1 MLAVSA
7 SVVGV
12 AIAFAGV
19 RALAALQPANVPRIA
34 DVRVDAGVLGF
45 ALLVAVGTAA
55 LLGILTSLRTSP
67 TTLRESLGEGQRTM
81 GGGRGERARQ
91 GLVVAQVALTMV
103 LLVGAGLLA
112 RSFMQVLAV
121 NPGYSTAN
129 AVVLDLMWTFARDPE
144 VRQRRVDSER
154 TMLTELGRLPGVER
168 VGLISSFPLGSGSFP
183 NGRFIEMTRPD
194 EIASLD
200 DFATKLRD
208 TAKARSADAGYR
220 VASEDYFAAMDI
232 PLIRGR
238 LFEVERRAQTLRTSR
253 SSASRSRKPSG
264 PGRTPS
270 AASSSS
276 ATWTATSA
284 ASASSASSATCARFL
299 RKRCPVRS
307 STATTS
313 SGPRLAS
320 AWSSRPRPRPAL
332 TTAARQIV
340 RSVDPE
346 VPLQVRT
353 VEDAFDR
360 ALAGRRFSLLLIGV
374 FSACALVLATLGV
387 YGLMA
392 YLVSQRTRE
401 IGIRLALG
409 AESTDVV
416 ALVVG
421 RGVRLAVIGVA
432 IGGVA
437 ALLLTRL
444 LDGMLFGVTATDPI
458 AFASVIAVTL
468 TAVLAATWVPARRA
482 MKVAPVVAL
491 RAD

>member
-1 MLAVSA
+1 
-7 SVVGV
+7 
-12 AIAFAGV
+12 
-19 RALAALQPANVPRIA
+19 
-34 DVRVDAGVLGF
+34 
-45 ALLVAVGTAA
+45 
-55 LLGILTSLRTSP
+55 
-67 TTLRESLGEGQRTM
+67 M

-129 AVVLDLMWTFARDPE
+129 ALVLDLMWTFARDPE

-168 VGLISSFPLGSGSFP
+168 VGLISSFPLGSGFFP

-200 DFATKLRD
+200 DFGTKLRD

-238 LFEVERRAQTLRTSR
+238 LFEVSDGPDAPHVAVISESLAKTKWPGQDAIGRFVQFGNMDGDLRGFRIVGIVGDVREISPETVPGPIFYGYYQQRPTSR
-253 SSASRSRKPSG
+253 VSMVVKTS
-264 PGRTPS
+264 TP
-270 AASSSS
+270 AA
-276 ATWTATSA
+276 
-284 ASASSASSATCARFL
+284 
-299 RKRCPVRS
+299 V
-307 STATTS
+307 
-313 SGPRLAS
+313 
-320 AWSSRPRPRPAL
+320 